1 MIRAALIVFLALIGG
16 VTPTWSQYFQ
26 CPPGSTQMGG
36 SPIWCQC
43 PDGSAASIYGCPQ
56 ARPQAPPARPQIPP
70 GATRCGSG
78 YCDAGKKCMRNG
90 RQCMNRD
97 AVDCGTYACS
107 ANWSC
112 SVGTCMP
119 PGAIHCGDG
128 FCPSWQKCINHR
140 CLSAEEQQQRGGLL
154 KRILTRII
162 ELNPANPMRGYELY
176 SGQKLS
182 TSLQQQSIGSPPQ
195 VQQSIGS
202 PPRVWNPAIGQM
214 LNDPYVGQPV
224 TTTVAAAPRKARI
237 YTSSSST
244 PDRMRSWNEGGYKRH
259 VYLLRTLHGAPLGC
273 SASACPASATMAGP
287 TIYFWTPTVALVV
300 RPGVRLP
307 TRATSSAALMCRLPD
322 AVRLGSGAPCGALK
336 VHHRRR
342 GSGGAKG
349 RKGWTRGAKF

>member
-224 TTTVAAAPRKARI
+224 TPGSQLRPQSPPPRER
-237 YTSSSST
+237 
-244 PDRMRSWNEGGYKRH
+244 
-259 VYLLRTLHGAPLGC
+259 
-273 SASACPASATMAGP
+273 PAYIPPPPPPQTG
-287 TIYFWTPTVALVV
+287 
-300 RPGVRLP
+300 
-307 TRATSSAALMCRLPD
+307 
-322 AVRLGSGAPCGALK
+322 CGAGMREVTNGTFTYCELFME
-336 VHHRRR
+336 RPSDALPPPAPPQPQWRAPPSTFGPPR
-342 GSGGAKG
+342 
-349 RKGWTRGAKF
+349 